1 MGYNGVMVIDY
12 SELND
17 KEKVVMLEGI
27 IEDLRGILKTPEMA
41 DMIAHAK
48 ILMKNMK
55 DNE

>member
-27 IEDLRGILKTPEMA
+27 IQELREILKTPEMA
-41 DMIAHAK
+41 DMNAHAK
-48 ILMKNMK
+48 ILMKNIK
-55 DNE
+55 DDE